1 MDNPMTRSI
10 RSLSLLLLLVPLL
23 CTAQDLD
30 TILELNSRAV
40 GGSDNWSRIENVRI
54 LLEISEPGFEVTGT
68 YVATREGNMRI
79 DIMAGGQAVFR
90 EGLYQDKAWQWT
102 PEGGIEHQ
110 DKTAAAALRHGIDLP
125 GRFFTLKDARNRG
138 ATLSLEGT
146 VVEGDHSQWHVRVIL
161 SDGFGRDYFI
171 DQKTNITVRERDY
184 RAFHPA
190 IDSTKV
196 TIETR
201 YRGEQWTNGVL
212 SFERSENN
220 NIETGEWMATNHVRS
235 VEHNIE
241 LAVDYFQPQ

>member
-1 MDNPMTRSI
+1 MVGAMEGCPRPVMERPRST
-10 RSLSLLLLLVPLL
+10 LSHD
-23 CTAQDLD
+23 Q
-30 TILELNSRAV
+30 
-40 GGSDNWSRIENVRI
+40 IERHREEFRRVVAATRI
-54 LLEISEPGFEVTGT
+54 LSF
-68 YVATREGNMRI
+68 RI
-79 DIMAGGQAVFR
+79 ADFSGQI
-90 EGLYQDKAWQWT
+90 EDLGQI
-102 PEGGIEHQ
+102 GI
-110 DKTAAAALRHGIDLP
+110 LG
-125 GRFFTLKDARNRG
+125 
-138 ATLSLEGT
+138 
-146 VVEGDHSQWHVRVIL
+146 
-161 SDGFGRDYFI
+161 DGFGRDYFI